1 MQENFEK
8 IQNIVQK
15 QEYIGKIF
23 KYLEKY
29 PNFREKIDISWII
42 LKIVVQEEFAKQR
55 LVEVFHLLKQHELR
69 NFRT

>member
-1 MQENFEK
+1 MLRKFFKKSNVMQENLEK

-42 LKIVVQEEFAKQR
+42 LKILVQEQFA
-55 LVEVFHLLKQHELR
+55 
-69 NFRT
+69 